1 MTFDKAVI
9 SILKEQIS
17 VYKILLELL
26 KRERES
32 LINFDAENVEEISK
46 EKDTVVMRL
55 RLLEEERI
63 RLIERFAENN
73 NLSPNINLE
82 MMAKLTGD
90 DTFSVLR
97 SEMLSLLQIIDD
109 MNKFN
114 RILIDRSI
122 RYIRTTSNFFN
133 SFATQHVPQTTGA
146 LLSKET

>member
-9 SILKEQIS
+9 SILREQIS

-73 NLSPNINLE
+73 NLSSNINLE

-97 SEMLSLLQIIDD
+97 SQMLSLLQSIDD

-114 RILIDRSI
+114 SILIDRSI

-133 SFATQHVPQTTGA
+133 SFTTQHMPQATGV

>member
-1 MTFDKAVI
+1 MTFDKAI
-9 SILKEQIS
+9 LSILKEQIS
-17 VYKILLELL
+17 VYKILHELL

-32 LINFDAENVEEISK
+32 LINFDAESVEEISK

-90 DTFSVLR
+90 NIFSVLR
-97 SEMLSLLQIIDD
+97 SEMLSLLQSIDD

-114 RILIDRSI
+114 SILIDRSI

-133 SFATQHVPQTTGA
+133 SFTTQHMPRTTGV

>member
-1 MTFDKAVI
+1 MTFDKAI
-9 SILKEQIS
+9 LSILKEQIS
-17 VYKILLELL
+17 VYKILHELL

-32 LINFDAENVEEISK
+32 LINFDAESVEEISK

-90 DTFSVLR
+90 NTFSVLR
-97 SEMLSLLQIIDD
+97 SEMLSLLQSIDD

-114 RILIDRSI
+114 SILIDRSI

-133 SFATQHVPQTTGA
+133 SFTTQHMPRTTGV